1 MSDLPKTALQKFAW
15 YNLIVVLGAFTL
27 TGITYVLIYFLSG
40 AGLAKLSFAFL
51 GLMGFLGSSGKYF
64 NKKAGDTSVVMDER
78 DKQIMLESG
87 LIGFRA
93 TYLYWVVAGMLTWI
107 IVWVIRGSTV
117 VGVHTIPL
125 LVGGSCLVL
134 FLSMSFSILIRYGH
148 EPKEIA
154 DAE

>member
-27 TGITYVLIYFLSG
+27 TGITYVLIYFLLG
-40 AGLAKLSFAFL
+40 AGLAKLSFVFL
-51 GLMGFLGSSGKYF
+51 GLMGFLGSSEKYF
-64 NKKAGDTSVVMDER
+64 KKKADDTGVVMDER
-78 DKQIMLESG
+78 DKQIMLESS

-93 TYLYWVVAGMLTWI
+93 TYLYWVAAGMLTWI

-134 FLSMSFSILIRYGH
+134 FLSMSFSILIRYNR
-148 EPKEIA
+148 ESKA
-154 DAE
+154 DSN